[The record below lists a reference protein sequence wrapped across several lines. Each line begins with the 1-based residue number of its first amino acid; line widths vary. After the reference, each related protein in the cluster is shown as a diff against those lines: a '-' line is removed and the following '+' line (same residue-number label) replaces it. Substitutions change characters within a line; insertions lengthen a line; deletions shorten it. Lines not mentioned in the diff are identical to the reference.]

1 MTLPITLL
9 LAAACGAINLWLGLR
24 VSARRMQAKIM
35 SGDGGDPVM
44 QARTRAHANFTE
56 YAPFVL
62 VLVAAIELARGP
74 SPWLWGA
81 AALFVLARVAHPF
94 GMDRPA
100 PNPFRAGGIA
110 LTWGLLAALALWAAV
125 VGWQAH
131 AAATPADT
139 VETMPASA

>member
-9 LAAACGAINLWLGLR
+9 LAAACAAINLWLGLR
-24 VSARRMQAKIM
+24 VSQRRMQAKIM
-35 SGDGGDPVM
+35 SGDGGDAVM

-62 VLVAAIELARGP
+62 VLVGALELARGQ

-94 GMDRPA
+94 GMERPA
-100 PNPFRAGGIA
+100 PNPFRAGGIVV
-110 LTWGLLAALALWAAV
+110 TWGLLGALAVWAAV

-131 AAATPADT
+131 AAAAPADT
-139 VETMPASA
+139 AETMPASA